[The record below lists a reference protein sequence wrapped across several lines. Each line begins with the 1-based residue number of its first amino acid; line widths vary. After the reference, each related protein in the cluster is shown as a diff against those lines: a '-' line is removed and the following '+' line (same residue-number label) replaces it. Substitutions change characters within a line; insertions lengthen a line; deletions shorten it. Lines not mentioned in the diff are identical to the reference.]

1 MGVTSTIN
9 NPNMQRTDQTSAY
22 RQKTSQGMDPFGKL
36 NPKARKVIENVER
49 QRQTPAIG
57 VGSTGGSFDD
67 EMGDYRN
74 KTNASPINMMNNTT
88 QNFFT
93 KAMKN
98 EN

>member
-1 MGVTSTIN
+1 
-9 NPNMQRTDQTSAY
+9 
-22 RQKTSQGMDPFGKL
+22 MDPFGKL

-67 EMGDYRN
+67 EVGDYRN
-74 KTNASPINMMNNTT
+74 KANNSPQNLMNNTT

-93 KAMKN
+93 KDIRETMKTQN
-98 EN
+98 